1 MQTPIFHRSAP
12 NETIPRSSLVHKQH
26 TNFFLIP
33 TSTVGQTKADGN
45 IRDVV
50 ELDPNVY
57 NPDIVQKTVTTS
69 AADASILSQT
79 LLNPGEM
86 SYQNNAHGLMISNPC
101 LMTGTT
107 AESRGHRQTH
117 RPTKQSAAFLPRHE
131 VQIHMTKDS
140 DPNQT
145 FPDDLSKAVENLPT
159 TLENPFLEDGD
170 VLLETGREKLNLSG
184 SYLRLHP
191 ISGKIDKKSRRRQQ
205 VFLRAGLN
213 PAVSFV
219 PQIEDSLIKRQ
230 QPLASTPG
238 TGHPTSCNGLSN
250 QEKPIQVARYDIE
263 GTETDNEV
271 NQHLSLFQ
279 IQNPAVSKTHETT
292 EFQVGTSHTK
302 PTVPQCLF
310 YDCNSKCCSER
321 VGTVNIARTVATDT
335 SQAIEEQS
343 FSIYPVMNEA
353 R

>member
-1 MQTPIFHRSAP
+1 MQTPMFHREAP
-12 NETIPRSSLVHKQH
+12 NETLPRCSLVHKQH
-26 TNFFLIP
+26 TDFFLIP
-33 TSTVGQTKADGN
+33 ASTIGQTKADGN
-45 IRDVV
+45 IGDVL

-57 NPDIVQKTVTTS
+57 NPDTVQKVVTTS
-69 AADASILSQT
+69 ATDASIISQT
-79 LLNPGEM
+79 LLSPGEM

-101 LMTGTT
+101 LITGNKT
-107 AESRGHRQTH
+107 ESRGHRQTH
-117 RPTKQSAAFLPRHE
+117 RPTKQSAAFLPRPE

-145 FPDDLSKAVENLPT
+145 FTDDLSRTDKILPA

-170 VLLETGREKLNLSG
+170 ILLETGTEKLDLSS

-191 ISGKIDKKSRRRQQ
+191 ISGKIDKKSRRRHQ
-205 VFLRAGLN
+205 VFLHAGLN

-230 QPLASTPG
+230 QPLTSTPG
-238 TGHPTSCNGLSN
+238 TGHPTSCTGLGN

-279 IQNPAVSKTHETT
+279 TQNSAVSKTHETA
-292 EFQVGTSHTK
+292 EFQVGTSHTQ

-310 YDCNSKCCSER
+310 YDCNSKWCSER
-321 VGTVNIARTVATDT
+321 DGTVNIARTIADDT
-335 SQAIEEQS
+335 SQAVEEHS
-343 FSIYPVMNEA
+343 FSIYPVMKEV